1 MKRLLLI
8 LSASLAL
15 GFIGFLLGAAISQYQ
30 VRVLFYGP
38 DQAGEFIDI
47 FLIIWPLFFIVGGFL
62 GNWLFGR
69 NPTGRSTGRANAARR

>member
-1 MKRLLLI
+1 MNRPLLI
-8 LSASLAL
+8 LSGSLAL
-15 GFIGFLLGAAISQYQ
+15 GFIGFLFGAAVSQYQ

-62 GNWLFGR
+62 GNWLFRR
-69 NPTGRSTGRANAARR
+69 NLTRRSTGRAKTARR